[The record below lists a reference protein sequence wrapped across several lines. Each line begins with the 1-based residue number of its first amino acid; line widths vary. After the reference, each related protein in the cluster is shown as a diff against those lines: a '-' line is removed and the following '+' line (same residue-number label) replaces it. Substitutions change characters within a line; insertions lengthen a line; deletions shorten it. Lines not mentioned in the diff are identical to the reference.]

1 MYFEKIHKQIASE
14 YKKEKDKK
22 IAEKCLQIGEE
33 WTKIV
38 SGGFSDFSKFSTPPG
53 TSEKAHKKRLRKEC
67 SEYIHARLDPEEVKT
82 FFPAWVLPFI
92 VQVFLSTI
100 VSWITRKQI
109 DDIFENDDEED
120 S

>member
-1 MYFEKIHKQIASE
+1 MYFDKIHKQIASE

-38 SGGFSDFSKFSTPPG
+38 SGGFSDFSKFAMPPG
-53 TSEKAHKKRLRKEC
+53 ISEKDHKKSLRKEC
-67 SEYIHARLDPEEVKT
+67 REYIHAHLDPKEVKT
-82 FFPAWVLPFI
+82 FFPVWVLPFI
-92 VQVFLSTI
+92 AQVILSTI
-100 VSWITRKQI
+100 ISWIVRKLI
-109 DDIFENDDEED
+109 DDVFENNKEN